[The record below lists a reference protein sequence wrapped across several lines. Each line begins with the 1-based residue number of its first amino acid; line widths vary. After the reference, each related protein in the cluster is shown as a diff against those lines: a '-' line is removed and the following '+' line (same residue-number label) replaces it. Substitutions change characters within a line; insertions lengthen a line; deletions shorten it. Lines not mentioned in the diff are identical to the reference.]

1 MADQSHLDVLK
12 EGVEAWNAWRRR
24 NPSMH
29 PDLSGANLRGA
40 SLFMAYLSETD
51 LSGADLSKAN
61 LERANLR
68 GANLRGAR
76 LNGASLIEANL
87 RGANLRGAKLNGAN
101 LERAN
106 LRGANLTEVYFSKA
120 HLTEAHLTEANLTE
134 ANLTDAMLSRANL
147 ERANLTRA
155 NLRGANLFKA
165 KLTEANFSEAKFIG
179 AYLRGAKL
187 TEANLFKADL
197 SEANL
202 RGANLFKAKLTEAN
216 LTDTDLSEANLT
228 EANLQYCILVR
239 ANLQGSMLT
248 NCRIYGIS
256 AWDLMLSKQTEQ
268 SNLVISPGEGNT
280 FATVDDLEVA
290 QFIYLLFDNRKL
302 RNIIQT
308 MSSTAVLILGNF
320 APERMEIL
328 QAIRERLRDNG
339 YLPILFDFEGPENRN
354 LIDTVTTVARLVRF
368 VIADLTQPRSVPAEL
383 GAIVPTIES
392 LPVQP
397 MIEEPEEPYGMFSD
411 LVVRHSILKVH
422 HYKDL
427 GHLLESFDDEI
438 IAPAEDKFAELKEA
452 RVRAIKEKL

>member
-120 HLTEAHLTEANLTE
+120 HLTEAHLTEAHLTEAHLTE

-165 KLTEANFSEAKFIG
+165 KLTEAN
-179 AYLRGAKL
+179 
-187 TEANLFKADL
+187 
-197 SEANL
+197 
-202 RGANLFKAKLTEAN
+202 
-216 LTDTDLSEANLT
+216 LTDADLSEANLT

>member
-134 ANLTDAMLSRANL
+134 ANLTDAMLFRANL

-187 TEANLFKADL
+187 TEANLFKA
-197 SEANL
+197 
-202 RGANLFKAKLTEAN
+202 
-216 LTDTDLSEANLT
+216 DLSEANLT

-438 IAPAEDKFAELKEA
+438 IAPAEGKFAELKEA

>member
-68 GANLRGAR
+68 GANLRGA
-76 LNGASLIEANL
+76 
-87 RGANLRGAKLNGAN
+87 KLNGAN

-120 HLTEAHLTEANLTE
+120 HLTEAHLTEAHLTE

-202 RGANLFKAKLTEAN
+202 
-216 LTDTDLSEANLT
+216 T

-256 AWDLMLSKQTEQ
+256 AWDLMLSMQTEQ

>member
-187 TEANLFKADL
+187 TEANLFKA
-197 SEANL
+197 
-202 RGANLFKAKLTEAN
+202 
-216 LTDTDLSEANLT
+216 DLSEANLT